1 MPTQPNL
8 YSYPDV
14 DTVAA
19 SLRKYVLSSQ
29 EAALARHGKFKI
41 AVSGGSLP
49 AMLSKALLAPDNGTE
64 GDKIRFSKWEVF
76 FADERAVPLDDE
88 DSNYGLLKK
97 ALLDHIPASSGVPRV
112 YPIDVQYL
120 NDTQELADQY
130 QEALMSSF
138 ASKDSVRLPLFD
150 LILLGCG
157 PDGHTC
163 SLFPGH
169 RLLREKDSWVAA
181 IEDSPKMPPRRITL
195 TLAVVIASFKIA
207 FVATG
212 AGKKEILKKILE
224 TEEGRSLP
232 CGLVNEGAGEKV
244 SWFTDVA
251 ATEAAAMPPTLDNV
265 LIKLDDD
272 GVAVINY
279 NRPKNANALSAGT
292 MRDLLTAFTWAHDHY
307 KLDLVDVP
315 TEGPILSDTN
325 IEILSKTH
333 TLLINSTKPFIAAI
347 NGPAIGWGSTSLALF
362 DLVYSVPDAIFF
374 TPFVKLGLAAEA
386 CSSVTFQRVMG
397 RQKAAALILAGEQF
411 TATDLE
417 RAGLITKI
425 LPKEGFMEEV
435 LAIARRMANQ
445 PPLALAENKRLM
457 MEPIKAELLAAN
469 ERECEA
475 LRRRGRSGEPRE
487 AIRRFEEEQAAKKK
501 KKPKL

>member
-19 SLRKYVLSSQ
+19 GLRKYILNSQ
-29 EAALARHGKFKI
+29 AAALARHGKFKI

-49 AMLSKALLAPDNGTE
+49 ATLSKALLAPDNGIE
-64 GDKIRFSKWEVF
+64 GERIQFSKWEVF

-97 ALLDHIPASSGVPRV
+97 DLLERIPASLGAPRV
-112 YPIDVQYL
+112 YPIDVKYL

-169 RLLREKDSWVAA
+169 PLLREKDSWVAA
-181 IEDSPKMPPRRITL
+181 IEDSPKPPPRRITL
-195 TLAVVIASFKIA
+195 TLPVVVASFKIA

-212 AGKKEILKKILE
+212 AGKKGILKTILE

-232 CGLVNEGAGEKV
+232 CGLVNEGA
-244 SWFTDVA
+244 
-251 ATEAAAMPPTLDNV
+251 ATAMPPTLDNV
-265 LIKLDDD
+265 SIKLDDD

-279 NRPKNANALSAGT
+279 NRPQNANALSSGT

-315 TEGPILSDTN
+315 AEGPIIPDTN
-325 IEILSKTH
+325 IEILSKIH
-333 TLLINSTKPFIAAI
+333 TLLINSTKPLIAAI
-347 NGPAIGWGSTSLALF
+347 NGPAIGWGSTSIALF

-374 TPFVKLGLAAEA
+374 TPFVKLGIAAEA
-386 CSSVTFQRVMG
+386 CSTVTFQRVMG
-397 RQKAAALILAGEQF
+397 RQKAAAMILAGEQL
-411 TATDLE
+411 AAADLE

-435 LAIARRMANQ
+435 MAIAKRMAKQ
-445 PPLALAENKRLM
+445 PPLAIAENKRLM
-457 MEPIKAELLAAN
+457 MEPIRAELLAAN

-475 LRRRGRSGEPRE
+475 LRQRGRSGEPRE
-487 AIRRFEEEQAAKKK
+487 AIRKFEEEQAAKKK
-501 KKPKL
+501 KKSPKL